1 MNNSQHDY
9 IGSVNIGRDLSTEIH
24 MFKIDHLM
32 EVTKVFLSGLSPVFV
47 LDSKVKL
54 YHSYKIPK
62 DDSVSILPVYI
73 NEKSKSL
80 DKVYELY
87 SYFYHNTNSSA
98 SVVGV
103 GGGSLLDL
111 VGFSVKTI
119 SGDTPLLF
127 IPTTLSSMLAPF
139 ISGKFL
145 VNFDRKKDF
154 LSVRGSPSITVLDP
168 NFIKTQD
175 AYSLNQ
181 DCLVALS
188 TGLTCEASFYH
199 FVENSISLGITNWSD
214 DLLKEFLIQNLWLR
228 IGYGKNIFVGEKM
241 AEIIQTASNLM
252 IKYSKALGLGIIIEL
267 SIASNYGFL
276 ERSVYRKI
284 KHFVTSILKLDKLP
298 IDIQSLYQVLNYD
311 ESTFNYSTLKI
322 PILVKP
328 GQIVEIPIS
337 IDSIIETVK
346 HLFFEGLG
354 S

>member
-9 IGSVNIGRDLSTEIH
+9 IGSVNIGKDLSTEIH
-24 MFKIDHLM
+24 MFKIDHLK
-32 EVTKVFLSGLSPVFV
+32 EVANVFLSGFSPVFV

-54 YHSYKIPK
+54 YHSHKIPK
-62 DDSVSILPVYI
+62 DDSMLVFPVYI

-87 SYFYHNTNSSA
+87 SYLYQNINSNV

-111 VGFSVKTI
+111 VGFSSKTI
-119 SGDTPLLF
+119 SGDIPLLF
-127 IPTTLSSMLAPF
+127 IPTTLSSMLSPF
-139 ISGKFL
+139 VSGKFL

-154 LSVRGSPSITVLDP
+154 LSVKGSPNITVLDP

-228 IGYGKNIFVGEKM
+228 IGFGKSAFVGERM
-241 AEIIQTASNLM
+241 AEVIQTASNLM

-276 ERSVYRKI
+276 ERSIYKRI
-284 KHFVTSILKLDKLP
+284 KRFVTSILKLDKLP
-298 IDIQSLYQVLNYD
+298 VDIQSLNQVLNYD
-311 ESTFNYSTLKI
+311 EKTFNYSTLKI

-328 GQIVEIPIS
+328 GQTIEIPIS
-337 IDSIIETVK
+337 INSIIETVK
-346 HLFFEGLG
+346 QLFFEGL
-354 S
+354 SS

>member
-1 MNNSQHDY
+1 
-9 IGSVNIGRDLSTEIH
+9 
-24 MFKIDHLM
+24 
-32 EVTKVFLSGLSPVFV
+32 
-47 LDSKVKL
+47 
-54 YHSYKIPK
+54 
-62 DDSVSILPVYI
+62 
-73 NEKSKSL
+73 
-80 DKVYELY
+80 
-87 SYFYHNTNSSA
+87 
-98 SVVGV
+98 
-103 GGGSLLDL
+103 
-111 VGFSVKTI
+111 
-119 SGDTPLLF
+119 
-127 IPTTLSSMLAPF
+127 
-139 ISGKFL
+139 
-145 VNFDRKKDF
+145 
-154 LSVRGSPSITVLDP
+154 LDP

-311 ESTFNYSTLKI
+311 DCTFNYSTLKI